1 MPEPSY
7 GAAFPPAADLDPSCM
22 SLTGDDLTAAGVSPL
37 AAADHGRPR
46 GLWHAFARALR
57 VQVEEIRADPVLRIY
72 GAGLALLNVLTIQ
85 YWRWSGEQ
93 TVMSSGSE
101 PICWPLV
108 PNCADLRVLTADQ
121 VHRLLQLFVL
131 GAVVVAALF
140 LWRRFV
146 PAAWAGLLALN
157 LVKVALLALDYRLR
171 HNQHYMALWVAAVF
185 LFVPAKRDALRVLV
199 VLFYFWAGT
208 LKLNWEWISGAA
220 LYRPLWFFTG
230 AGVIVACAYVVVME
244 LVVAWGLLA
253 ARAWIFWA
261 ALAQVALF
269 HVMSWAIVDFFYP
282 LLMFLLV
289 AIFPLVRLWPPGD
302 RRGLLEPLWRGR
314 LRPAIYAPAVAFSLL
329 QLAPYAFPG
338 DRTVTGEGRL
348 YALHMFDARVYCQ
361 AYAAVRGTDGGTRR
375 VELQLSYMP
384 RIDCDPIV
392 IYNRARNLCAGRSP
406 LATDVADLDLHL
418 RARRATDP
426 MLHDVINVPRFCER
440 RLSYAPFRHNEWI
453 RPP

>member
-1 MPEPSY
+1 
-7 GAAFPPAADLDPSCM
+7 M
-22 SLTGDDLTAAGVSPL
+22 SFTGDDLAAGVSPPPGP
-37 AAADHGRPR
+37 ARERTRTPWR
-46 GLWHAFARALR
+46 VFARALGA
-57 VQVEEIRADPVLRIY
+57 QVDEIRADPVLRIY
-72 GAGLALLNVLTIQ
+72 GAGLAVLNVLTVQ

-108 PNCADLRVLTADQ
+108 PNCGDWRVLAEGE
-121 VHRLLQLFVL
+121 VYRLLQLFSL
-131 GAVVVAALF
+131 GAVLVAALF
-140 LWRRFV
+140 LTRRFV
-146 PAAWAGLLALN
+146 PAAWVGLLGLN
-157 LVKVALLALDYRLR
+157 LAKLVLLALDYRLR

-185 LFVPAKRDALRVLV
+185 LFVPAKRDALRVLI

-244 LVVAWGLLA
+244 LAVSWGLLA
-253 ARAWIFWA
+253 SRAWIFWA

-282 LLMFLLV
+282 LLMFLLLS
-289 AIFPLVRLWPPGD
+289 IFPLVRLWPPGD

-314 LRPAIYAPAVAFSLL
+314 LGPAVYAPATVFSLL

-338 DRTVTGEGRL
+338 DRTITGEGRL
-348 YALHMFDARVYCQ
+348 YALHMFDARVNCE
-361 AYAAVRGTDGGTRR
+361 AYATVRGRDGTARR
-375 VELQLSYMP
+375 VDLRLTYMP
-384 RIDCDPIV
+384 RINCDPIV
-392 IYNRARNLCAGRSP
+392 VYNRARNLCTGRSG

-426 MLHDVINVPRFCER
+426 TLHDVINVPRFCGSGLR
-440 RLSYAPFRHNEWI
+440 YAPFRHNAWI
-453 RPP
+453 RSP

>member
-1 MPEPSY
+1 M
-7 GAAFPPAADLDPSCM
+7 
-22 SLTGDDLTAAGVSPL
+22 
-37 AAADHGRPR
+37 
-46 GLWHAFARALR
+46 
-57 VQVEEIRADPVLRIY
+57 
-72 GAGLALLNVLTIQ
+72 
-85 YWRWSGEQ
+85 
-93 TVMSSGSE
+93 
-101 PICWPLV
+101 
-108 PNCADLRVLTADQ
+108 
-121 VHRLLQLFVL
+121 
-131 GAVVVAALF
+131 
-140 LWRRFV
+140 
-146 PAAWAGLLALN
+146 
-157 LVKVALLALDYRLR
+157 
-171 HNQHYMALWVAAVF
+171 
-185 LFVPAKRDALRVLV
+185 
-199 VLFYFWAGT
+199 
-208 LKLNWEWISGAA
+208 
-220 LYRPLWFFTG
+220 
-230 AGVIVACAYVVVME
+230 
-244 LVVAWGLLA
+244 
-253 ARAWIFWA
+253 
-261 ALAQVALF
+261 ALF

>member
-1 MPEPSY
+1 MP
-7 GAAFPPAADLDPSCM
+7 FI
-22 SLTGDDLTAAGVSPL
+22 GDDLTAAGASPL
-37 AAADHGRPR
+37 AAADRGRPR
-46 GLWHAFARALR
+46 GLWRAFARALGA
-57 VQVEEIRADPVLRIY
+57 QVDEIRADPVLRIY
-72 GAGLALLNVLTIQ
+72 GAGLALLNVLTVE
-85 YWRWSGEQ
+85 YWRWSGER
-93 TVMSSGSE
+93 TVMSRESE

-131 GAVVVAALF
+131 GAVIVAALF

-157 LVKVALLALDYRLR
+157 LVKLGLVALDYRLR

-185 LFVPAKRDALRVLV
+185 LFVPAKRDALRVLI

-208 LKLNWEWISGAA
+208 LKLNWEWVSGAA

-230 AGVIVACAYVVVME
+230 AGVIAACAYVVVME

-253 ARAWIFWA
+253 SRAWIFWA
-261 ALAQVALF
+261 ALAQVVLF

-282 LLMFLLV
+282 LLMLLLLS
-289 AIFPLVRLWPPGD
+289 IFPLARLWPPGD

-314 LRPAIYAPAVAFSLL
+314 LRPAVYASAAAFSLL
-329 QLAPYAFPG
+329 QLAPYTFPG
-338 DRTVTGEGRL
+338 DRAITGEGRL
-348 YALHMFDARVYCQ
+348 YALHMFDARVNCQ
-361 AYAAVRGTDGGTRR
+361 AYAAVRGRDGSSRR

-392 IYNRARNLCAGRSP
+392 IFNRARNLCTGRSP
-406 LATDVADLDLHL
+406 LATEVADLDLHL

-426 MLHDVINVPRFCER
+426 TLHDVINVPRFCDSG
-440 RLSYAPFRHNEWI
+440 LS
-453 RPP
+453 

>member
-1 MPEPSY
+1 
-7 GAAFPPAADLDPSCM
+7 M

-157 LVKVALLALDYRLR
+157 LVKLALVALDYRLR
-171 HNQHYMALWVAAVF
+171 HNQHYMAL
-185 LFVPAKRDALRVLV
+185 
-199 VLFYFWAGT
+199 
-208 LKLNWEWISGAA
+208 
-220 LYRPLWFFTG
+220 
-230 AGVIVACAYVVVME
+230 
-244 LVVAWGLLA
+244 
-253 ARAWIFWA
+253 
-261 ALAQVALF
+261 
-269 HVMSWAIVDFFYP
+269 
-282 LLMFLLV
+282 
-289 AIFPLVRLWPPGD
+289 
-302 RRGLLEPLWRGR
+302 
-314 LRPAIYAPAVAFSLL
+314 
-329 QLAPYAFPG
+329 
-338 DRTVTGEGRL
+338 
-348 YALHMFDARVYCQ
+348 
-361 AYAAVRGTDGGTRR
+361 
-375 VELQLSYMP
+375 
-384 RIDCDPIV
+384 
-392 IYNRARNLCAGRSP
+392 
-406 LATDVADLDLHL
+406 
-418 RARRATDP
+418 
-426 MLHDVINVPRFCER
+426 
-440 RLSYAPFRHNEWI
+440 
-453 RPP
+453 